1 MKNYVKPVIEKDNK
15 FKKKKI
21 NRKSR
26 LYAEFLSYYEIAAR
40 FMYDYYGI
48 DRKSELVNGLLFD
61 NKTKIYLQMKLEVMQ
76 EEMHLFP
83 Y

>member
-1 MKNYVKPVIEKDNK
+1 
-15 FKKKKI
+15 
-21 NRKSR
+21 
-26 LYAEFLSYYEIAAR
+26 
-40 FMYDYYGI
+40 MYDYYGI

-83 Y
+83 YWQLIKTISIKKGLYCQNLKVIKISP

>member
-1 MKNYVKPVIEKDNK
+1 
-15 FKKKKI
+15 
-21 NRKSR
+21 
-26 LYAEFLSYYEIAAR
+26 
-40 FMYDYYGI
+40 MYDYYGI